1 MRRRWSGAVGEKK
14 GGAGRGGRAS
24 ASRPAGREEGA
35 RTSAARRAASAGPE
49 ARTRRRRPRGSHK
62 AAAYRHATIDGRA
75 ACRPDTYE
83 RFNCAAKDSAYDGLG
98 LRSES
103 RRSPCSPTVRLR
115 RGGRLRRWER
125 RAPDRRG
132 RLARSRR
139 GGCPRHSPP
148 GPCDSLCGVDAPVG
162 VVEGARPESKQG
174 RRTPHG
180 PNDDRLGAIGRRG
193 VRGNL
198 VPSLGPWRGNLQR
211 HRMRPLDR
219 VLPSGP
225 ISAVRPLG
233 VCTGRRVSRGV
244 LPPGIATTRAR
255 RVRAVEERRNR
266 SPRYRGRL
274 DRRAGGPLVLWPS
287 VPPRWAHRNR
297 IPLDRGGALSALADL
312 ARLHRVLARG
322 LPPGRP
328 LTSSRN
334 AASGSFA
341 FTTPEASRTPTVPS
355 SSAFATSFR
364 DFTPAPHRT
373 PTFGFAAR
381 IRWAAPASRRLS
393 GGSHPVV
400 GPGVTAST
408 CWAKTGMRT
417 SFAT

>member
-1 MRRRWSGAVGEKK
+1 MWAGPVAEK
-14 GGAGRGGRAS
+14 GAGAGGGGRPWAP
-24 ASRPAGREEGA
+24 RPAGREEGA

-83 RFNCAAKDSAYDGLG
+83 RFNCAAKDSAYDGFG

-103 RRSPCSPTVRLR
+103 RRSPCSPSVRLR

-162 VVEGARPESKQG
+162 VVEGTQPESKQG

-180 PNDDRLGAIGRRG
+180 PNDERLGAIGRRG
-193 VRGNL
+193 IRGNL

-211 HRMRPLDR
+211 HRMQPLDR

-266 SPRYRGRL
+266 SPGYRGRL
-274 DRRAGGPLVLWPS
+274 DRRAGGPLVLRPS

-297 IPLDRGGALSALADL
+297 IPLDRGRGPSALADVS
-312 ARLHRVLARG
+312 RPYRVLAPG
-322 LPPGRP
+322 LPPRRP
-328 LTSSRN
+328 FASSPN
-334 AASGSFA
+334 AASRSLA
-341 FTTPEASRTPTVPS
+341 LTTPEASRTPT
-355 SSAFATSFR
+355 
-364 DFTPAPHRT
+364 
-373 PTFGFAAR
+373 
-381 IRWAAPASRRLS
+381 
-393 GGSHPVV
+393 
-400 GPGVTAST
+400 
-408 CWAKTGMRT
+408 
-417 SFAT
+417 